1 MLDAPCAR
9 CYRASLVLQ
18 NMQEGERRI
27 VSRAIVQRLTVTLVV
42 LGTVCCSGV
51 WQVAAAFDA
60 LTPPYGPLRLV
71 NQQPVQL
78 LFLQPFPDRTDVT
91 PPGHLDVHLNTAL
104 TNTLV
109 EQQQDFAARLD
120 LEMVRAV
127 FDLHYGVYPHLEV
140 GLDIPLMYTYGGIL
154 DSFVLGVERLLTP
167 KRERGLRKRQVT
179 GAFTYQV
186 VRGNRPFIRGQD
198 DAIGLG
204 DVVLKAKA
212 HLLHAQAF
220 LPALSLRAA
229 VKFPSGDTSR
239 AFGSGE
245 IDGSFGLLMQKTL
258 GRWTFYVNGDVT
270 FPGQAFKDVGVSLQ
284 PFFNGLLAIEFRLS
298 NPVSLVAQLRG
309 DTRPFHHTI
318 PSLDKRLIQSLLGV
332 NWAITRHLILQ
343 AGLDEDQ
350 FNSACCSADVSF
362 FLNLTGRL

>member
-1 MLDAPCAR
+1 M
-9 CYRASLVLQ
+9 
-18 NMQEGERRI
+18 
-27 VSRAIVQRLTVTLVV
+27 SRAIVQRLAVTLVV
-42 LGTVCCSGV
+42 LWTVCCSGV
-51 WQVAAAFDA
+51 WQVAAASET

-78 LFLQPFPDRTDVT
+78 LFLQSFPDRTAVT
-91 PPGHLDVHLNTAL
+91 PPGHLDMHLNTAL

-109 EQQQDFAARLD
+109 GQQRDFAASLD
-120 LEMVRAV
+120 LEMVRTV
-127 FDLHYGVYPHLEV
+127 LDLHYGIHSHLEV
-140 GLDIPLMYTYGGIL
+140 GLDIPLMYTYSGIL
-154 DSFVLGVERLLTP
+154 DRFVLGVERLLTP
-167 KRERGLRKRQVT
+167 GRERSVRKRQVA

-186 VRGNRPFIRGQD
+186 LRGNRLVIRGQD
-198 DAIGLG
+198 DALGLG
-204 DVVLKAKA
+204 DVVLKAKTQ
-212 HLLHAQAF
+212 LLREQAL

-245 IDGSFGLLMQKTL
+245 VDGGFGLLMQKTL

-270 FPGQAFKDVGVSLQ
+270 FPGQPFKDVGVSLQ
-284 PFFNGLLAIEFRLS
+284 PFFSGVLAIEFRLAD
-298 NPVSLVAQLRG
+298 PVSLVAQLRG
-309 DTRPFHHTI
+309 DTRPFHHTLPI
-318 PSLDKRLIQSLLGV
+318 LDKRLIQSILGV
-332 NWAITRHLILQ
+332 NWAITRHLVLQ